1 MLALVF
7 DGKKAALRRDYPSP
21 QPARGQALVAVRLA
35 GVCKTDLEI
44 LKGYMGFTGVLGHEF
59 VGLVVDGPAAWKG
72 KRVVGEINC
81 PCGRCALCRSGLSN
95 HCPDRTV
102 LGIDRHDGAF
112 AEHLVLPAANL
123 HEVPAGL
130 DDAHAVFAEPLA
142 AACQIVRQVRVT
154 ARDSV
159 VVLGDGR
166 LGQLAARVLKL
177 KTRKLLLVGRH
188 RAKLEAAE
196 KASIQ
201 TATAKEFVPAGK
213 ADVVID
219 ATGSASGL
227 ELAMRTVRPRGTI
240 VLKSTVAADSGINLA
255 PLVVDE
261 ITVVGSR
268 CGPFAEALKL
278 LASGQVDVAP
288 LLTRTLP
295 LERGLEALEAARSGQ
310 AMKVLIEVARP

>member
-1 MLALVF
+1 MLALTY
-7 DGKKAALRRDYPSP
+7 DGKKAALRRKYADP
-21 QPARGQALVAVRLA
+21 QIARGQALVAVHVA

-59 VGLVVDGPAAWKG
+59 VGHVVEGPAAWKG

-81 PCGRCALCRSGLSN
+81 PCGRCGLCRSGLSN
-95 HCPDRTV
+95 HCPNRTV

-112 AEHLVLPAANL
+112 AQYLVLPTANL
-123 HEVPAGL
+123 HEVPASL
-130 DDAHAVFAEPLA
+130 EDDQAVFAEPLA
-142 AACQIVRQVRVT
+142 AACQITRQVRVCP
-154 ARDSV
+154 RDSV

-188 RAKLEAAE
+188 AAKLEAAE

-201 TATAKEFVPAGK
+201 TATDKDFVPARK
-213 ADVVID
+213 ADIVVD
-219 ATGSASGL
+219 ATGSASGF

-240 VLKSTVAADSGINLA
+240 VLKSTIAAKSGMNLA

-268 CGPFAEALKL
+268 CGPFGEALKL
-278 LASGQVDVAP
+278 LATGQVDVTA
-288 LLTRTLP
+288 LLSRTLP
-295 LERGLEALEAARSGQ
+295 LDRGLEALEAARSSN

>member
-7 DGKKAALRRDYPSP
+7 DGKKAALRRKYADP
-21 QPARGQALVAVRLA
+21 QVARGEALVAVRLA

-59 VGLVVDGPAAWKG
+59 VGLVVEGPAAWKG

-81 PCGRCALCRSGLSN
+81 PCGRCGLCRSGLSN
-95 HCPDRTV
+95 HCPNRTV

-123 HEVPAGL
+123 HEVPPGV
-130 DDAHAVFAEPLA
+130 DDACAVFAEPLA
-142 AACQIVRQVRVT
+142 AACQVTRQVRISP
-154 ARDSV
+154 RDSV

-166 LGQLAARVLKL
+166 LGQLVARVLKL

-188 RAKLEAAE
+188 AAKLEAAE

-201 TATAKEFVPAGK
+201 TATEKEFVPARK
-213 ADVVID
+213 ADVVVD
-219 ATGSASGL
+219 ATGSVSGL

-240 VLKSTVAADSGINLA
+240 VLKSTVAGKSGMNLA

-268 CGPFAEALKL
+268 CGPFADALKL
-278 LASGQVDVAP
+278 LASGQVDVTP
-288 LLTRTLP
+288 LRTRTLP
-295 LERGLEALEAARSGQ
+295 LERGLEALEAARSGE